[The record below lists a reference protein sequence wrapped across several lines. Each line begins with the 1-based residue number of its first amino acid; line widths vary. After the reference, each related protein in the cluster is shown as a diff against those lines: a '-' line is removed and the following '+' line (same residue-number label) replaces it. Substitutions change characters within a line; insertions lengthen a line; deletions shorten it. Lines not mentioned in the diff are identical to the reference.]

1 MVLVSFHGPQH
12 PASLLIREIHW
23 NHPVMPIAHEY
34 LATLPF
40 DLYGLSL
47 LQLVL
52 RHQSFT
58 RAAEAAGLTQSAITR
73 QIQGMERSLG
83 VQLIE
88 RTTRSVRPTPAGEFL
103 LAGTRGVVGDVDV
116 LLRRLREEF
125 CGAGKVVRVGVSKS
139 ISMAY
144 LPGFF
149 HANRRHAP
157 EVGIQ
162 VRHETGAWILEA
174 LGAGELELGV
184 LCPPARLPRGLQV
197 THRFRDDFTLVVP
210 SGVAVPSSL
219 RGRPLATWMQSLDW
233 LLPVE
238 TSVTG
243 QRLREWMSGQRWP
256 TRAVMEL
263 EGFDLIINLVG
274 LGLGSAFVPV
284 RALALYGRKPGLR
297 RVALSQRFQRELV
310 VVTRRKPAVPAHVE
324 AFVRNILF

>member
-1 MVLVSFHGPQH
+1 
-12 PASLLIREIHW
+12 
-23 NHPVMPIAHEY
+23 MPIAHEY

-88 RTTRSVRPTPAGEFL
+88 RTTRSVRATPAGEFL

-210 SGVAVPSSL
+210 SGVAVPSPL
-219 RGRPLATWMQSLDW
+219 RGRALATWMQSLDW

-256 TRAVMEL
+256 ARAVMEL

-284 RALALYGRKPGLR
+284 RALALYGRKRGLR